1 MISQTDRLLE
11 LRIENK
17 KLRQQIA
24 SLEEK
29 IMSLVG
35 MVKIESSGGMDKKNV
50 LNDLLINLINST
62 NDQLNIVTPRID
74 DFYAKELIRA
84 VERGIPVLLI
94 TNDRSEIPKNYI
106 PIYDNLKI
114 TQGISVINNPNVK
127 YLLIFNTEQAIYA
140 GGSLDKEELSRS
152 ILITTTIKEKAK
164 LKLIAEIFSLM
175 LPTFMRK

>member
-1 MISQTDRLLE
+1 VISQTDRLLE

-17 KLRQQIA
+17 KLKQQIA

-35 MVKIESSGGMDKKNV
+35 MVKIESSGGVDKKNV

-74 DFYAKELIRA
+74 EFYAKELIRA

-114 TQGISVINNPNVK
+114 TQGINVINNPNVK
-127 YLLIFNTEQAIYA
+127 YLLAFNTKQAIYA

-152 ILITTTIKEKAK
+152 ILITTTIKEKTK